1 MAYLLTATEFVRRC
15 RDLAGLKTL
24 YVKGGFGAPLNAR
37 NKARAI
43 QAYAYNAARAAMIN
57 RATSDTFAFDCC
69 GVVKGILW
77 GFTGDPSKNYGGAV
91 YRSNGVP
98 DLSEA
103 GFLSVA
109 QDVSTVRWDA
119 MPPGACLF
127 MPGHM
132 GVYLGGA
139 RALESTP
146 LWANGCQIT
155 NVRNVKSDGSAAG
168 RTWKQWGLLPWV
180 DYTEVKDMTK
190 AETEALIKEL
200 WPKCMAI
207 YTAQLAKQPA
217 DAWAED
223 AIERV
228 KASGLMVGDPD
239 GNFRAQSPIKRE
251 EMAAILAGMLPD
263 N

>member
-24 YVKGGFGAPLNAR
+24 YVKGGFGAPLNAH

-57 RATSDTFAFDCC
+57 RATPDTFAFDCC

-77 GFTGDPSKNYGGAV
+77 GFTGDPTKNYGGAV

-98 DLSEA
+98 DMSEA
-103 GFLSVA
+103 GFLSIS
-109 QDVSTVRWDA
+109 QDVSADHWDA
-119 MPPGACLF
+119 VPPGACLYL
-127 MPGHM
+127 PGHM

-168 RTWKQWGLLPWV
+168 RTWKLWGLLPWV

-251 EMAAILAGMLPD
+251 EIAAILAGMLPD